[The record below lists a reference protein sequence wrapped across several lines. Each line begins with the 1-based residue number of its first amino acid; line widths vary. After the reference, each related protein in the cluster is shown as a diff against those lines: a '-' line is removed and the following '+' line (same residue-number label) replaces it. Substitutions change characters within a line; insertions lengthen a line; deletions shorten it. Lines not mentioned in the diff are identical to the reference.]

1 MGPTQEWVL
10 TLIHMWV
17 RGCRCP
23 LTHGSREDSLT
34 CVESVSH
41 FSHSVVTWG
50 LPTSDNNQDVWA
62 IHSVRLKINPVWSI
76 TATIRTQSVLYT
88 LVIDASPHLLGVG
101 ITYVL
106 HGQFPFTT
114 LTCCVLCV
122 CGRFVNVCGFQWLP
136 LGQHRS
142 LVGYNDS
149 PSNIYIAGLVLN
161 GMEGVYVDGSE
172 WLGLEPCSDL
182 RLKNL
187 GRNRNLPRF
196 MFKSKYFKP
205 KIFSKKLNGINT
217 V

>member
-10 TLIHMWV
+10 TLIQMWV

-23 LTHGSREDSLT
+23 LTHGLREDSLT

-88 LVIDASPHLLGVG
+88 LVIDASPHLLGLE

-122 CGRFVNVCGFQWLP
+122 NVCGVQWLP

-149 PSNIYIAGLVLN
+149 PSNIYIAGLVGTERN
-161 GMEGVYVDGSE
+161 GGCVYVDGSQ
-172 WLGLEPCSDL
+172 WLGLGSCSDL
-182 RLKNL
+182 KLENL
-187 GRNRNLPRF
+187 GRNRNLPRYL
-196 MFKSKYFKP
+196 FKSKYFQP
-205 KIFSKKLNGINT
+205 KIFSRKLNGINT